1 MTLVFHNNLRLFLLS
16 YLLQYLLLF
25 VHLFVNSHQQIV
37 LEKIIDLREEFIKL
51 SRRNYLD
58 KIEKDEE
65 DN

>member
-1 MTLVFHNNLRLFLLS
+1 VR
-16 YLLQYLLLF
+16 
-25 VHLFVNSHQQIV
+25 LFVNSHQQIV
-37 LEKIIDLREEFIKL
+37 LEKIIDSREGFIKL